1 MGKGKS
7 VKSDHERLRL
17 LDQDLKNHIDFL
29 EHLRKKYSDL
39 VKDLKYKISELKSEN
54 HKLIQIIKNL
64 SQRARAHKLHD
75 PGRED

>member
-1 MGKGKS
+1 M
-7 VKSDHERLRL
+7 KSDHERLRL